1 MADCKFLTKCPFFND
16 QLNNMPAAS
25 DMMKKIY
32 WHWNFAKCARYRV
45 VIVLGRKKFH
55 PTCFLGILAELM
67 RFLFEI
73 TKSNQDIFKKG
84 KVYDFI

>member
-45 VIVLGRKKFH
+45 VIVLGRKKV
-55 PTCFLGILAELM
+55 PSD
-67 RFLFEI
+67 LFPGDSRRADEI
-73 TKSNQDIFKKG
+73 FIRDNKK
-84 KVYDFI
+84 